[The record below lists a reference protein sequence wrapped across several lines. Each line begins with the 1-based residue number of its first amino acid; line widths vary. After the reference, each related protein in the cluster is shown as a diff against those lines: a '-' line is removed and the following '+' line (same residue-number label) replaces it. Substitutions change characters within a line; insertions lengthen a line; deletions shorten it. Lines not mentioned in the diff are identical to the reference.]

1 VGDDIE
7 VFYSE
12 EGSKCFQH
20 ALSREDIST
29 AIKFKLGTSPLP
41 MSMLPPWA
49 SVVGTSTS
57 AVRRNNRMRMRMLY
71 HYCYYFIDV
80 FHIFFETSSCC
91 ICITLSFLCSS
102 FSSQVHTSTLT
113 VTVTRPSTSVNYDA
127 IAKDFPALDKRSVE
141 VAAKLLAQVSKE
153 VGQEVTLSLDGHV
166 MKLVRGKHFY
176 SNATEH
182 LAAVMKMI

>member
-1 VGDDIE
+1 M
-7 VFYSE
+7 
-12 EGSKCFQH
+12 CFISSLKPAH
-20 ALSREDIST
+20 VVYVSHTLFLTTRTLS
-29 AIKFKLGTSPLP
+29 
-41 MSMLPPWA
+41 
-49 SVVGTSTS
+49 
-57 AVRRNNRMRMRMLY
+57 
-71 HYCYYFIDV
+71 
-80 FHIFFETSSCC
+80 
-91 ICITLSFLCSS
+91 LSFLCSPP
-102 FSSQVHTSTLT
+102 SQVHTSTLT